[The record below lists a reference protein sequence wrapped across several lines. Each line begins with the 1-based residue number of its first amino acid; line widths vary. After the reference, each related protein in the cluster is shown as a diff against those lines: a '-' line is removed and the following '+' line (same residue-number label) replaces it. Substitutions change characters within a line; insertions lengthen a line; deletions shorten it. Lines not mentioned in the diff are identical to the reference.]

1 MLELK
6 KKTYIKPSVIGVRL
20 QSVQLIAL
28 SPQDSIEINNDNKDQ
43 FEHLGRE
50 NHHSNVWENEW

>member
-1 MLELK
+1 MNM

-28 SPQDSIEINNDNKDQ
+28 STQDSVEISNDNKDQ

-50 NHHSNVWENEW
+50 NHHPNVWENEW

>member
-1 MLELK
+1 M

-28 SPQDSIEINNDNKDQ
+28 STQDSIEINNDNKDQ

>member
-1 MLELK
+1 M

-28 SPQDSIEINNDNKDQ
+28 SPQDSIEINNDNKEQ